1 MQQEVSLY
9 LDLKDGMKVDLATAA
24 RAALAFD
31 AALKDIAFSIDPFAI
46 VRVELESG
54 TEGSLSLNSII
65 KAAKLDEARLR
76 SIAWGIAAFFVAD
89 TASYTYQKVLDH
101 FLEEPEIHQS
111 MSKEEVH
118 QLAEAVMRIVESKV
132 AEKQVGKIYQELQ
145 RDEAVK
151 GVGVSQ
157 KHDRRPAQI
166 VPRSEFQRRGR
177 VVEESE
183 KMGERSET
191 TVQVLTLVSPVLV
204 QGSSRKWK
212 FRSGK
217 LEFGAPIKDQPF
229 LDRVP
234 SGRERVPMADG
245 IRMKVVLTVKEE
257 RKEGVWQIKER
268 IVDEVMEITPASAQ
282 GSLDLRAAPEHDT
295 D

>member
-31 AALKDIAFSIDPFAI
+31 AALKEIAFSLDPFAT

-65 KAAKLDEARLR
+65 TAAKLDETRLKAIAR
-76 SIAWGIAAFFVAD
+76 GIAAFFAAD

-101 FLEEPEIHQS
+101 FVEEPEAHQS
-111 MSKEEVH
+111 MSKEEID
-118 QLAEAVMRIVESKV
+118 QLATAVLRIVESKA
-132 AEKQVGKIYQELQ
+132 AEKQVGRIYQELQ
-145 RDEAVK
+145 RDEAVR
-151 GVGVSQ
+151 GVGVSP

-166 VPRSEFQRRGR
+166 VPRSEFQSRGR

-217 LEFGAPIKDQPF
+217 LEFGAPIKDQRF
-229 LDRVP
+229 LDRVL

-257 RKEGVWQIKER
+257 YKDGVWQIR
-268 IVDEVMEITPASAQ
+268 DRTVNEVMEITSASEQ
-282 GSLDLRAAPEHDT
+282 GSLNLEAAPQSGSD
-295 D
+295 